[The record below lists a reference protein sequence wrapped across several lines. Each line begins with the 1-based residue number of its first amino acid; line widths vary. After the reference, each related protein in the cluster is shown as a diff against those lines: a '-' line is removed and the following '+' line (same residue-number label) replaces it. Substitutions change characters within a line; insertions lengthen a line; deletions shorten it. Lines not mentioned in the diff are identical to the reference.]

1 MCKVKLLGEI
11 GEFDYFCTTQLPS
24 ALHECHF
31 DVKRYGYHLGQCPS
45 VDIGNSLHVYAEFA
59 KVESAK
65 ILLPPTFYC
74 RYCAFAEQVEF
85 MVPFP

>member
-1 MCKVKLLGEI
+1 MGVIFMSKDMDIILGMIVLQFVVCK
-11 GEFDYFCTTQLPS
+11 
-24 ALHECHF
+24 
-31 DVKRYGYHLGQCPS
+31 CPS

-59 KVESAK
+59 KVESTK
-65 ILLPPTFYC
+65 VLLPPTFYC